1 MPSGD
6 GFLCKGGIRGSNQGG
21 KKLQQCDRV
30 NATAFY
36 CNNVITSG
44 HNLPDNLG
52 GIAVPFNG
60 NKMMAMTGD
69 RGKSSSKNV
78 YVYDTE
84 TKIWD
89 LIVSIGKQLY
99 QQAATCIL
107 SLCYIYG
114 GVGYDDSGRNDE
126 FVTLYEVNME
136 GKNVNVL
143 DESGPSYTSIGG
155 YIHAIGSFI
164 YLFGGKSLVGGKYT
178 HNGHVYAYNLQTKSG
193 WEELFHVGVPLY
205 HPRVIWNGYKASIFF
220 TYAPEG
226 DHDDWH
232 KMEMWETKPG
242 HSFMFDVMHKEWKN
256 TTKDYEGPQNLMWPG
271 MTMDAKTGSI
281 CTFLGEDFTKFPTQH
296 IIINKIFCLE

>member
-6 GFLCKGGIRGSNQGG
+6 GFLCKGGQRGG
-21 KKLQQCDRV
+21 KTLVQYDRV
-30 NATAFY
+30 NATAFN
-36 CNNVITSG
+36 CENVITSG
-44 HNLPDNLG
+44 DTLMDDNLG

-84 TKIWD
+84 TKIWE
-89 LIVSIGKQLY
+89 LIGSIDKRLY
-99 QQAATCIL
+99 QQTATCIL
-107 SLCYIYG
+107 LLCYIYG

-164 YLFGGKSLVGGKYT
+164 YLFGGQSLVGGKYT
-178 HNGHVYAYNLQTKSG
+178 HNEKVWRYDLVTKSG
-193 WEELFHVGVPLY
+193 WEEHFHVGVHLY
-205 HPRVIWNGYKASIFF
+205 YPRVIWNGYKASIFF

-232 KMEMWETKPG
+232 KIEMWETKPG

-271 MTMDAKTGSI
+271 MAMDAKTGSI
-281 CTFLGEDFTKFPTQH
+281 CTFLGEDFTKFPTPD
-296 IIINKIFCLE
+296 IIIDKIFCLE